1 MAAFIGM
8 EQQDW
13 AGTMGEGRGEGWG
26 RPGLG
31 AKELESESCVSVSSR
46 VQKWIRIS
54 ALQNGGEA
62 RR

>member
-13 AGTMGEGRGEGWG
+13 AGTMGEGSGEGWG

-46 VQKWIRIS
+46 VQKVDKDICFAEWW
-54 ALQNGGEA
+54 
-62 RR
+62 